1 MKFNKITL
9 GQMLAIAW
17 VISIA
22 LSPFFRHPSDVP
34 TWKFLGEITFNLR
47 VNPLPYTSFYGSCWL
62 FTILGSFPP
71 YLIVSLFKASDLLL
85 NLVLKL
91 PLIIGYLIIG
101 VLLFKLTKSKLI
113 TALWLFN
120 PYVIFVSAIQ
130 GQFDVLPTLFVL
142 LSAYFLNQKKNL
154 ASAVSIAIGIGYKI
168 FPVLLLPFF
177 IILSLKNNGKKSTLM
192 YAIALVVVV
201 AVLFAPFFLPQNF
214 KYLFEGLSDLPQRS
228 IAYVGSSVSY
238 IEYLTLNLHI
248 LSNYNFL
255 YAFIPLYLVLVFL
268 SIKYVKDFDTLNLS
282 IIVVL
287 LLLFVTYNTMHP
299 QFLVWVIPFLLIEYG
314 KNRRVSF
321 VLISALWIW
330 MFFWIFS
337 WNLGAW
343 VVGPLQPL
351 LGNPSTGA
359 NNQLLLVFSMN
370 FSAYTFACLASVTGL
385 LSKIRLASSKWV
397 RFLILSVSTLLM
409 DFLLYQFYGSSWALI
424 PILCFAV
431 FFPLIVL
438 SFGGKDH

>member
-1 MKFNKITL
+1 
-9 GQMLAIAW
+9 
-17 VISIA
+17 
-22 LSPFFRHPSDVP
+22 
-34 TWKFLGEITFNLR
+34 
-47 VNPLPYTSFYGSCWL
+47 
-62 FTILGSFPP
+62 
-71 YLIVSLFKASDLLL
+71 
-85 NLVLKL
+85 
-91 PLIIGYLIIG
+91 
-101 VLLFKLTKSKLI
+101 
-113 TALWLFN
+113 
-120 PYVIFVSAIQ
+120 
-130 GQFDVLPTLFVL
+130 
-142 LSAYFLNQKKNL
+142 
-154 ASAVSIAIGIGYKI
+154 
-168 FPVLLLPFF
+168 
-177 IILSLKNNGKKSTLM
+177 M

-268 SIKYVKDFDTLNLS
+268 SIKYVKDFNTLNLS

-314 KNRRVSF
+314 KNKRVSF

-330 MFFWIFS
+330 MFLWIFS

-343 VVGPLQPL
+343 VVGPLQTL
-351 LGNPSTGA
+351 FSNTSTGA

-370 FSAYTFACLASVTGL
+370 FSAYAFACLASVTGL
-385 LSKIRLASSKWV
+385 LRKIRLTSSKWV

-409 DFLLYQFYGSSWALI
+409 DLLLYHFYGSSWALI

-438 SFGGKDH
+438 SFGGKDQ